1 MAAGKRRGGSV
12 FILVAIIL
20 IVILALVAFM
30 FKDQIFGAIMP
41 QKQVVVPTTP
51 PVVTVDIVVL
61 EQPVALG
68 EQITAD
74 LISLKPM
81 PEDTF
86 TEGLFF
92 TKVEEVIGKRARYPL
107 QPGLPLTP
115 GLLSEQDPG
124 SYLGSQIPSGYVA
137 IPVPITALS
146 SVSLA
151 LRPGDHVNVIVSLLL
166 LEVDPQFQTELPN
179 VSVPVLMP
187 GPVCAGETC
196 YDKFPASMEIAAGE
210 SSAVTVGRI
219 EADSNFDYGFY
230 VVPSESQRPK
240 LVSQTLVQDAIV
252 LWVGKFPLTDEPVSG
267 TQATPTPAPEGEG
280 VTTTP
285 TAVVEPDQITIMV
298 SPQDAITLNYLVL
311 QGATLNL
318 VMRSPADNNI
328 RIQTEAVTL
337 QFIMDQYRIPLPAK
351 LPYGLA
357 PRIDEIAF
365 PTTAPSAT
373 PQP

>member
-1 MAAGKRRGGSV
+1 MAAGKRKGGSL

-20 IVILALVAFM
+20 IVILAVVAFM
-30 FKDQIFGAIMP
+30 FKDQIFGTLMP
-41 QKQVVVPTTP
+41 QQQEAVPTAP
-51 PVVTVDIVVL
+51 PVETVDIVVL

-68 EQITAD
+68 EQITSE

-81 PEDTF
+81 PKDSYTQ
-86 TEGLFF
+86 GLFY
-92 TKVEEVIGKRARYPL
+92 TKAEEVIGKRARYPL

-124 SYLGSQIPSGYVA
+124 SYLGSQIPAGYVA

-151 LRPGDHVNVIVSLLL
+151 LRPGDHVNVIASLLL
-166 LEVDPQFQTELPN
+166 VELDSQFQSKLPN
-179 VSVPVLMP
+179 VSVPVLVP

-210 SSAVTVGRI
+210 QSAVTVGRV
-219 EADSNFDYGFY
+219 ETDPNFDYGFY
-230 VVPSESQRPK
+230 VVPSEAQRPK

-252 LWVGKFPLTDEPVSG
+252 LWVGKFPLTDEP
-267 TQATPTPAPEGEG
+267 TLEATPTPAPEGEE
-280 VTTTP
+280 
-285 TAVVEPDQITIMV
+285 TAVVEAKEIVEPDQITIMV

-311 QGATLNL
+311 AGAQLNL
-318 VMRSPADNNI
+318 VMRSPADNNV

-351 LPYGLA
+351 LPYGLE

-365 PTTAPSAT
+365 PSSVPTPT

>member
-1 MAAGKRRGGSV
+1 M
-12 FILVAIIL
+12 
-20 IVILALVAFM
+20 
-30 FKDQIFGAIMP
+30 
-41 QKQVVVPTTP
+41 
-51 PVVTVDIVVL
+51 
-61 EQPVALG
+61 
-68 EQITAD
+68 
-74 LISLKPM
+74 
-81 PEDTF
+81 
-86 TEGLFF
+86 
-92 TKVEEVIGKRARYPL
+92 EEVLGKRARYPL

-124 SYLGSQIPSGYVA
+124 SYLGSQIPAGYVA

-151 LRPGDHVNVIVSLLL
+151 LRPGDHVNVIASLLL
-166 LEVDPQFQTELPN
+166 TELDSQFQTELPN

-196 YDKFPASMEIAAGE
+196 FDKFPATMEISAGE
-210 SSAVTVGRI
+210 SLVTIGRV
-219 EADSNFDYGFY
+219 EVDSNFDYGFY
-230 VVPSESQRPK
+230 VVPSESQRPR

-252 LWVGKFPLTDEPVSG
+252 LWVGKFPLTDEPVADN
-267 TQATPTPAPEGEG
+267 QATPTPAPEGEE
-280 VTTTP
+280 VAATP

-311 QGATLNL
+311 SGATLNL
-318 VMRSPADNNI
+318 VMRSPADNNV

-351 LPYGLA
+351 LPYGLE
-357 PRIDEIAF
+357 PRKDEIAF
-365 PTTAPSAT
+365 PTAVPSVT